1 MVLFFYYI
9 CERIN
14 LKYIVMEKVMIE
26 RAVFYEDLIKT
37 VYRCERGHRH
47 GADADIYRKMY
58 FVEKR
63 DKGYN
68 LGVIVG
74 IISAHLSHALGKAIL
89 INKENIDFVSKIEGC
104 IRYLNEP
111 TVEKLDKCV
120 LEAWEA
126 FNEIGFKIG

>member
-1 MVLFFYYI
+1 
-9 CERIN
+9 
-14 LKYIVMEKVMIE
+14 MEKGMIE

-37 VYRCERGHRH
+37 VYGCERGHRH
-47 GADADIYRKMY
+47 GAEADIYRKMY
-58 FVEKR
+58 SVEKR

-74 IISAHLSHALGKAIL
+74 IISAHLSHALGKSIL
-89 INKENIDFVSKIEGC
+89 INKENIDFASKIEGC

-126 FNEIGFKIG
+126 FNEIGLKIG